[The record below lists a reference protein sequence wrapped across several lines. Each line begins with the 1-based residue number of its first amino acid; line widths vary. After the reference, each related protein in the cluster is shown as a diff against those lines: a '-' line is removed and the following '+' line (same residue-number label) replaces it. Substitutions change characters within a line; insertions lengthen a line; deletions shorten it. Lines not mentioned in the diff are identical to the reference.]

1 MHRLRHF
8 FPRERLHT
16 QIIERGKQRRRRRF
30 GVKLREVE
38 HYHKIMSVLVVKRDR
53 VKFHTIQGL
62 LIFILPYCPLPLHR
76 GDLVLHPTVTV
87 SQGRRSVSE
96 TKFPAFINAEL
107 SPPRAVADIE
117 VGTIRTSITRK
128 IKTAE
133 HS

>member
-38 HYHKIMSVLVVKRDR
+38 HYHKMPSVLVVKRDR
-53 VKFHTIQGL
+53 VEVHTIQRL

-76 GDLVLHPTVTV
+76 GYLDGASPHRASV
-87 SQGRRSVSE
+87 QGR
-96 TKFPAFINAEL
+96 KDGDP
-107 SPPRAVADIE
+107 
-117 VGTIRTSITRK
+117 
-128 IKTAE
+128 
-133 HS
+133 